1 MKAKRLLTSLALVAS
16 TCAALHAQYDPSLRP
31 AADAQWDFENEDN
44 LTENTIAGSAL
55 SIECGTAGIRTFQLG
70 ENKITSIAGPSENDK
85 AITVFAGDIFKMNV
99 GTTETVSSYTLLWNV
114 RISNANK
121 FHALLQT
128 DPGNANDGD
137 LFINRNTPSVGLNL
151 SSIGFSYGGNATFN
165 EWHTIVLS
173 VTDGVPTTYMDGS
186 LLVAATGA
194 DDRFKLQN
202 GYALLFCDEDGNEYD
217 DIDVAQV
224 AYWNKALTL
233 EEAFPA
239 DPNADMPELVDGFY
253 QLEDANDLNW
263 FAKRVNNG
271 ETAINAVLTSDID
284 MEGVDF
290 TPIGTTANK
299 YAGKFDGQNHVIS
312 NLIVNLPNQDYVGV
326 FGVITGGAEIKHFTV
341 DNTCAFTGKAFM
353 GVVGG
358 SNDGGTIIIDG
369 IGSEANFTGSAQN
382 ISGIFGVNMAGA
394 SRPQISNCYV
404 TGKIVG
410 ARESAAISGW
420 ANGGTVTNCYSIAEV
435 TGADNASAT
444 FTRGNPVMRNCYSK
458 DGANGSTVVT
468 EEDLTSGKLAFILNG
483 LQDDVHFVQA
493 IGTDAYPTLIGDKQV
508 YMNCA
513 EGIDCTC
520 TPKGDTFFYTNDAS
534 LETPVDRHNFVEGVC
549 TVCDLLK
556 EDGFQPNEEG
566 VYEISTPQ
574 GLYYFAHRVSTR
586 PSREVFKAR
595 LTADIDYT
603 HFNRMIGGRGNEQN
617 FEGEFDGQGHTVTVN
632 LTEPNTCDYEDCAL
646 FGGINN
652 GTIKNLIVDGTVNSP
667 QKFAAGLV
675 GHAWGNNNIE
685 NVISNVN
692 IISTVNGDATNGG
705 LIAVNNGSAT
715 TNIKNVL
722 IAGSQ
727 QSETANSCGAI
738 VGWAD
743 GKVYAENVLVIADL
757 AVGAA
762 NSDITSR
769 NNGNFNGTNIYY
781 AAAFQGD
788 GANYSK
794 GIETNAEEMA
804 SGVIANILGWGQT
817 LGTDATPSPFST
829 AKVYR
834 YGATFTNTQMPA
846 LEMPILSTPEN
857 PVFYYIKNVR
867 SNKYVQYTGV
877 KMNQVAE
884 QGAYENMFYFVA
896 DGEPVNGFV
905 PVTIRNAMGGGKAMT
920 NFDMWGVAT
929 RWYAYSDPTMSDKGM
944 YFGTTTDVTA
954 NCWWNDHGQSTV
966 GSWVAKGDGG
976 SIWQVEK
983 VADEDVP
990 VTALVAYNHIANGET
1005 LYQESGAVIVGSAY
1019 PAPAVPVYVNAAAPE
1034 GTVEGDVTV
1043 DINVEIVTPFEASTD
1058 YANAKW
1064 YQIVNEP
1071 ERTPRQ
1077 LYYDG
1082 SLVCPGEN
1090 SYADKYLWSFYGN
1103 PYVGYKVMNRATG
1116 EGQYLSI
1123 ENAANGVKPTFTEN
1137 ATVWEIGMRDDN
1149 TFGFGVNGFWIN
1161 RNGGTNGVDMA
1172 LWHSGP
1178 AADLGSTLVI
1188 APVEFDIETQRY
1200 TAYDATP
1207 TQIASLNGV
1216 TMLSTASE
1224 LVIATYAGS
1233 VQIVDEAAQ
1242 VTVYDY
1248 FNDKTFNI
1256 TPVVDG
1262 NKLKIALPEAYAS
1275 SALLYVTIPAGMV
1288 QMEGAEALEETK
1300 FTYYVH
1306 GSDILTDEAIQKIMS
1321 IIGGGQ
1327 TAIEGIVS
1335 GNTTM
1340 DVYSISGAAV
1350 KKGANAADL
1359 KNLKGIYIV
1368 NGKKVILK

>member
-1 MKAKRLLTSLALVAS
+1 MKAKRLLTSLALIAS

-31 AADAQWDFENEDN
+31 TADAQWDFENAAN
-44 LTENTIAGSAL
+44 LTENSIEGSAL
-55 SIECGTAGIRTFQLG
+55 SIECGIAGTNTFTLG
-70 ENKITSIAGPSENDK
+70 ANNIASIGGPSETDK
-85 AITVFAGDIFKMNV
+85 AVTLQPGDIFKMNLN
-99 GTTETVSSYTLLWNV
+99 TTETVSNYTLLWNV
-114 RISNANK
+114 RISSAAK

-128 DPGNANDGD
+128 APDNTTDGD
-137 LFINRNTPSVGLNL
+137 VFINRNTPSVGLHL
-151 SSIGFSYGGNATFN
+151 PTIGFGYAGNATFN

-173 VTDGVPTTYMDGS
+173 VKDGIPTTYMDGS

-194 DDRFKLQN
+194 DERFTLKE
-202 GYALLFCDEDGNEYD
+202 GYGLLFCDNDGEYD
-217 DIDVAQV
+217 AIDVSQV

-233 EEAFPA
+233 DEVFPA
-239 DPNADMPELVDGFY
+239 AQAEIPELVDGYY
-253 QLEDANDLNW
+253 QLENAEDFKW
-263 FAKRVNNG
+263 FADRVNSG
-271 ETAINAVLTSDID
+271 DKAINAVLTADIN
-284 MEGVDF
+284 MEGVEF
-290 TPIGTTANK
+290 APIGTETHH
-299 YAGKFDGQNHVIS
+299 YGGKFDGQYHVIS
-312 NLIVNLPNQDYVGV
+312 NLKVNLPQQSYVGV
-326 FGVITGGAEIKHFTV
+326 FGVVAGGAEIKHFTV
-341 DNTCAFTGKAFM
+341 DSSCSFVGLRLM

-358 SNDGGTIIIDG
+358 SNSGGEIIIDG
-369 IGSEANFTGSAQN
+369 IGSEANFTGEQEN
-382 ISGIFGVNMAGA
+382 ISGIYGVNMG
-394 SRPQISNCYV
+394 SQSTPKISNCYV

-410 ARESAAISGW
+410 GRESAAISGW

-444 FTRGNPVMRNCYSK
+444 FTRGNPVMRNSYSK

-468 EEDLTSGKLAFILNG
+468 EEDLTSGKLAFILNE

-804 SGVIANILGWGQT
+804 SGAIANILGWGQT

-829 AKVYR
+829 AKVYK
-834 YGATFTNTQMPA
+834 YGSEYTNTYSAA
-846 LEMPILSTPEN
+846 LTLPVLSTPEN

-867 SNKYVQYTGV
+867 RNQYVTYTGAQ
-877 KMNQVAE
+877 MTQAAAPA
-884 QGAYENMFYFVA
+884 GYENMFYFVA
-896 DGEPVNGFV
+896 AGEPQGNFV
-905 PVTIRNAMGGGKAMT
+905 PVTIHNAVAGGKAMKDFMNWGDAT
-920 NFDMWGVAT
+920 VWNILTQTSGDRSSKDGLFIGMASSTDMGNT
-929 RWYAYSDPTMSDKGM
+929 SI
-944 YFGTTTDVTA
+944 
-954 NCWWNDHGQSTV
+954 WWNDHSGQFV
-966 GSWVAKGDGG
+966 GSWNCDAGSVWTFEPVA
-976 SIWQVEK
+976 I
-983 VADEDVP
+983 EDVP
-990 VTALVAYNHIANGET
+990 EMATVTYNHINNGQVLKVEK
-1005 LYQESGAVIVGSAY
+1005 GAFIVGQPYA
-1019 PAPAVPVYVNAAAPE
+1019 APAIPAYVNAATPE
-1034 GTVEGDVTV
+1034 GTVEGDATI
-1043 DINVEIVTPFEASTD
+1043 DIEVEITTPFEASTD
-1058 YANAKW
+1058 FANAKW
-1064 YQIVNEP
+1064 YRMIGHVDGPKYLNYTEGGM
-1071 ERTPRQ
+1071 RT
-1077 LYYDG
+1077 
-1082 SLVCPGEN
+1082 GEN
-1090 SYADKYLWSFYGN
+1090 SYADNYLWSFYGN
-1103 PYVGYKVMNRATG
+1103 PYEGYKVMNLAAG
-1116 EGQYLSI
+1116 ESAYLNVP
-1123 ENAANGVKPTFTEN
+1123 ETANGVAVTMSEN
-1137 ATVWEIGMRDDN
+1137 ATVWSIASRDEN
-1149 TFGFGVNGFWIN
+1149 IFGFGANGFYVN
-1161 RNGGTNGVDMA
+1161 RHGGVSFTEMK
-1172 LWHSGP
+1172 LWQNGP
-1178 AADLGSTLVI
+1178 AGDNGSTLM
-1188 APVEFDIETQRY
+1188 VEEIDFDLANRY

-1207 TQIASLNGV
+1207 TAIASKYGV
-1216 TMLSTASE
+1216 TMLSTANE

-1233 VQIVDEAAQ
+1233 VQIVDETAQ

-1321 IIGGGQ
+1321 IIDGGQ

>member
-1 MKAKRLLTSLALVAS
+1 MKAKRLLTSLALIAS

-31 AADAQWDFENEDN
+31 TADAQWDFENAAN
-44 LTENTIAGSAL
+44 LTENSIEGSAL
-55 SIECGTAGIRTFQLG
+55 SIECGIAGTNTFTLG
-70 ENKITSIAGPSENDK
+70 ANNIASIGGPSETDK
-85 AITVFAGDIFKMNV
+85 AVTLQPGDIFKMNLN
-99 GTTETVSSYTLLWNV
+99 TTETVSNYTLLWNV
-114 RISNANK
+114 RISSAAK

-128 DPGNANDGD
+128 APDNTTDGD
-137 LFINRNTPSVGLNL
+137 VFINRNTPSVGLHL
-151 SSIGFSYGGNATFN
+151 PTIGFGYAGNATFN

-173 VTDGVPTTYMDGS
+173 VKDGIPTTYMDGS

-194 DDRFKLQN
+194 DERFTLKE
-202 GYALLFCDEDGNEYD
+202 GYGLLFCDNDGEYD
-217 DIDVAQV
+217 AIDVSQV

-233 EEAFPA
+233 DEVFPA
-239 DPNADMPELVDGFY
+239 AQAEIPELVDGYY
-253 QLEDANDLNW
+253 QLENAEDFKW
-263 FAKRVNNG
+263 FADRVNSG
-271 ETAINAVLTSDID
+271 DKAINAVLTADIN
-284 MEGVDF
+284 MEGVEF
-290 TPIGTTANK
+290 APIGTETHH
-299 YAGKFDGQNHVIS
+299 YGGKFDGQYHVIS
-312 NLIVNLPNQDYVGV
+312 NLKVNLPQQSYVGV
-326 FGVITGGAEIKHFTV
+326 FGVVAGGAEIKHFTV
-341 DNTCAFTGKAFM
+341 DSSCSFVGLRLM

-358 SNDGGTIIIDG
+358 SNSGGEIIIDG
-369 IGSEANFTGSAQN
+369 IGSEANFTGEQEN
-382 ISGIFGVNMAGA
+382 ISGIYGVNMG
-394 SRPQISNCYV
+394 SQSTPKISNCYV

-410 ARESAAISGW
+410 GRESGAITGW
-420 ANGGTVTNCYSIAEV
+420 AANGSITNCYSIADV
-435 TGADNASAT
+435 TGADNAGAS
-444 FTRGNPVMRNCYSK
+444 FFRGNPSVTNCYC
-458 DGANGSTVVT
+458 DHGANNTTAIT
-468 EEDLTSGKLAFILNG
+468 EEDLTSGKLAFMLNG
-483 LQDDVHFVQA
+483 NQDEVHFMQT
-493 IGTDAYPTLIGDKQV
+493 IGTDAFPTFAGKQV
-508 YMNCA
+508 YLACA
-513 EGIDCTC
+513 DGIDCTGA
-520 TPKGDTFFYTNDAS
+520 PKGETFVYTNDA
-534 LETPVDRHNFVEGVC
+534 EIATAVDRHNFVEGVC
-549 TVCDLLK
+549 TECDLLK
-556 EDGFQPNEEG
+556 EDGFQPNEDG

-667 QKFAAGLV
+667 QKYAAGLV

-692 IISTVNGDATNGG
+692 IISTVSGDATNGG

-738 VGWAD
+738 IGWTD

-762 NSDITSR
+762 NSDITGR

-804 SGVIANILGWGQT
+804 SGAIASILGWGQT
-817 LGTDATPSPFST
+817 LGTDATPSPLSA

-1019 PAPAVPVYVNAAAPE
+1019 PAPAVPVYVNATAPE
-1034 GTVEGDVTV
+1034 GIVEGDVTV

-1077 LYYDG
+1077 LYYNG
-1082 SLVCPGEN
+1082 TLVCPGEN
-1090 SYADKYLWSFYGN
+1090 SYADEYLWSFYGN

-1188 APVEFDIETQRY
+1188 APVEFDIETERY

>member
-31 AADAQWDFENEDN
+31 AADAQWDFENAAN
-44 LTENTIAGSAL
+44 FTENSIEGSAF
-55 SIECGTAGIRTFQLG
+55 SIESGVAGTKTFTLG
-70 ENKITSIAGPSENDK
+70 ENNISPIDGPSAEDK
-85 AITVFAGDIFKMNV
+85 AITLQPGDIFKMNLN
-99 GTTETVSSYTLLWNV
+99 TTETVSNYTLLWNV
-114 RISNANK
+114 RISSIAK
-121 FHALLQT
+121 YHALLQT
-128 DPGNANDGD
+128 APDNTTDGD
-137 LFINRNTPSVGLNL
+137 LFINKSGQVGLAFT
-151 SSIGFSYGGNATFN
+151 GFGYGGNVTLN

-173 VTDGVPTTYMDGS
+173 VKDGVPTTYMDGA
-186 LLVAATGA
+186 LLFAGSAADA
-194 DDRFKLQN
+194 RFTLQN
-202 GYALLFCDEDGNEYD
+202 GYGLLFCDEDGEYD
-217 DIDVAQV
+217 AMDVSKV
-224 AYWNKALTL
+224 AYWNRTLTL
-233 EEAFPA
+233 DEVFPE
-239 DPNADMPELVDGFY
+239 DPSLMPELVDGFY
-253 QLEDANDLNW
+253 QLEDAADLNW
-263 FAKRVNNG
+263 FAKRVNKG
-271 ETAINAVLTSDID
+271 DRAINAVLTNDID
-284 MEGVDF
+284 MQGVEY
-290 TPIGTTANK
+290 TPIGTTTNK

-382 ISGIFGVNMAGA
+382 ISGIFGVNMGTA
-394 SRPQISNCYV
+394 SNPQISNCYV

-420 ANGGTVTNCYSIAEV
+420 ANGGSVTNCYSIAEV
-435 TGADNASAT
+435 TGADNATAT
-444 FTRGNPVMRNCYSK
+444 FTRGNPAMSNCYSK

-520 TPKGDTFFYTNDAS
+520 TPKGDTFIYTNDAS

-556 EDGFQPNEEG
+556 EDGFQPNEDG

-632 LTEPNTCDYEDCAL
+632 LTEPNTCNYEDCAL

-667 QKFAAGLV
+667 QKYAAGLV

-738 VGWAD
+738 VGWID

-762 NSDITSR
+762 NSDITGR

-804 SGVIANILGWGQT
+804 SGAIASILGWGQT
-817 LGTDATPSPFST
+817 LGTDATPSPLSA

-1019 PAPAVPVYVNAAAPE
+1019 PVPAVPVYVNAAAPE
-1034 GTVEGDVTV
+1034 GIVEGDVTV

-1090 SYADKYLWSFYGN
+1090 SYADEYLWSFYGN

-1188 APVEFDIETQRY
+1188 APVEFDIETERY

-1242 VTVYDY
+1242 VVVYDY
-1248 FNDKTFNI
+1248 FADKTFNI

-1262 NKLKIALPEAYAS
+1262 NKVKITLPEAYAS
-1275 SALLYVTIPAGMV
+1275 SALLYVTIPAGMI
-1288 QMEGAEALEETK
+1288 QMENSIALEGETK

-1306 GSDILTDEAIQKIMS
+1306 GSDHLTEEAINKIMS
-1321 IIGGGQ
+1321 IIGGGE
-1327 TAIEGIVS
+1327 TAIEGVVS
-1335 GNTTM
+1335 GQTTV
-1340 DVYSISGAAV
+1340 DVYSINGAAV
-1350 KKGANAADL
+1350 MKGANAADL
-1359 KNLKGIYIV
+1359 KALKGIYIV

>member
-151 SSIGFSYGGNATFN
+151 SSIGFGYGGNATFN

-202 GYALLFCDEDGNEYD
+202 GFALLFCDEDGNEYD

-284 MEGVDF
+284 MQGVEY
-290 TPIGTTANK
+290 TPIGTTTNK

-382 ISGIFGVNMAGA
+382 ISGIFGVNMSGA

-420 ANGGTVTNCYSIAEV
+420 ANGGSVTNCYSIAEV

-444 FTRGNPVMRNCYSK
+444 YTRGNPVMSNNYSK

-468 EEDLTSGKLAFILNG
+468 EEDLTSGKLAFMLNG
-483 LQDDVHFVQA
+483 NQDEVHFMQT
-493 IGTDAYPTLIGDKQV
+493 IGTDAFPTFAGKQV
-508 YMNCA
+508 YLACA
-513 EGIDCTC
+513 DGIDCTGA
-520 TPKGDTFFYTNDAS
+520 PKGETFVYTNDA
-534 LETPVDRHNFVEGVC
+534 EIATAVDRHNFVEGVC
-549 TVCDLLK
+549 TECDLLK
-556 EDGFQPNEEG
+556 EDGFQPNEDG

-743 GKVYAENVLVIADL
+743 GKVNAENVLVIADL

-804 SGVIANILGWGQT
+804 SGAIANILGWGQT

-829 AKVYR
+829 AKVYK
-834 YGATFTNTQMPA
+834 YGSEYTNTYNAA
-846 LEMPILSTPEN
+846 LTTPVLSTPEN

-867 SNKYVQYTGV
+867 RNQYVTYTGAQ
-877 KMNQVAE
+877 MTQAAAPA
-884 QGAYENMFYFVA
+884 GYENMFYFVA
-896 DGEPVNGFV
+896 AGEPQGNIV
-905 PVTIRNAMGGGKAMT
+905 PVTIHNAVAGGKAMT
-920 NFDMWGVAT
+920 DFMNWGDAAVWNILTNTDTNNRGSKDGLFIGTAT
-929 RWYAYSDPTMSDKGM
+929 DPATN
-944 YFGTTTDVTA
+944 A
-954 NCWWNDHGQSTV
+954 WWNDHSGQFV
-966 GSWVAKGDGG
+966 GSWSCDAGSVWTFEPVA
-976 SIWQVEK
+976 I
-983 VADEDVP
+983 EDVP
-990 VTALVAYNHIANGET
+990 EMATVTYNHIHNGQVLKVEKA
-1005 LYQESGAVIVGSAY
+1005 AVIAGSAY
-1019 PAPAVPVYVNAAAPE
+1019 PEPALPAYVTAATPE
-1034 GTVEGDVTV
+1034 GTVEDDATV
-1043 DINVEIVTPFEASTD
+1043 DVQVEIVTPFEASTD

-1064 YQIVNEP
+1064 YRMIGHVDGLKYLNYTEG
-1071 ERTPRQ
+1071 EMRT
-1077 LYYDG
+1077 
-1082 SLVCPGEN
+1082 GED
-1090 SYADKYLWSFYGN
+1090 SYADNYLWSFYGN
-1103 PYVGYKVMNRATG
+1103 PYDGYKVMNLAAG
-1116 EGQYLSI
+1116 DGAYLTVP
-1123 ENAANGVKPTFTEN
+1123 ETANGVAVTMNEN
-1137 ATVWEIGMRDDN
+1137 ATVWSIASRDEN
-1149 TFGFGVNGFWIN
+1149 IFGFGSNGFYVN
-1161 RNGGTNGVDMA
+1161 RHGGVSFTVMK
-1172 LWHSGP
+1172 LWQNGP
-1178 AADLGSTLVI
+1178 AGDNGSTLL
-1188 APVEFDIETQRY
+1188 VEEIDFDLASRY

-1207 TQIASLNGV
+1207 TAIASKNGV

-1224 LVIATYAGS
+1224 LVVATYAGS

-1256 TPVVDG
+1256 SPVVDG

-1306 GSDILTDEAIQKIMS
+1306 GSDILTEEAIQKIMS

>member
-31 AADAQWDFENEDN
+31 TADAQWDFENAAN
-44 LTENTIAGSAL
+44 FTENSIEGSAL
-55 SIECGTAGIRTFQLG
+55 SIECGIAGTNTFTLG
-70 ENKITSIAGPSENDK
+70 ANKITSIGGPSDTDK
-85 AITVFAGDIFKMNV
+85 AIALQPGDIFKMNLN
-99 GTTETVSSYTLLWNV
+99 TTETVSNYTLLWNV
-114 RISNANK
+114 RISSAAK

-128 DPGNANDGD
+128 APDNTTDGD
-137 LFINRNTPSVGLNL
+137 VFINRNTPSVGLHL
-151 SSIGFSYGGNATFN
+151 PTIGFGYAGNATFN

-173 VTDGVPTTYMDGS
+173 VKDGIPTTYMDGS

-194 DDRFKLQN
+194 DERFTLKE
-202 GYALLFCDEDGNEYD
+202 GYGLLFCDNDGEYD
-217 DIDVAQV
+217 AIDVSQV

-233 EEAFPA
+233 DEVFPA
-239 DPNADMPELVDGFY
+239 AQAEIPELVDGYY
-253 QLEDANDLNW
+253 QLENAEDFKW
-263 FAKRVNNG
+263 FADRVNSG
-271 ETAINAVLTSDID
+271 DKAINAVLTADIN
-284 MEGVDF
+284 MEGVEF
-290 TPIGTTANK
+290 APIGTETHH
-299 YAGKFDGQNHVIS
+299 YGGKFDGQYHVIS
-312 NLIVNLPNQDYVGV
+312 NLKVNLPQQSYVGV
-326 FGVITGGAEIKHFTV
+326 FGVVAGGAEIKHFTV
-341 DNTCAFTGKAFM
+341 DSSCSFVGLRLM

-358 SNDGGTIIIDG
+358 SNSGGEIIIDG
-369 IGSEANFTGSAQN
+369 IGSEANFTGEQEN
-382 ISGIFGVNMAGA
+382 ISGIYGVNMG
-394 SRPQISNCYV
+394 SQSTPKISNCYV

-410 ARESAAISGW
+410 GRESGAITGW
-420 ANGGTVTNCYSIAEV
+420 AANGAITNCYSIADV
-435 TGADNASAT
+435 TGADNAGAS
-444 FTRGNPVMRNCYSK
+444 FFRGNPSVTNCYC
-458 DGANGSTVVT
+458 DHGANNTTAIT
-468 EEDLTSGKLAFILNG
+468 EEDLTSGKLTFMLNG
-483 LQDDVHFVQA
+483 NQEDIHFVQT
-493 IGTDAYPTLIGDKQV
+493 IGTDAYPVLLAGSKTV
-508 YMNCA
+508 YASSADCGGNIL
-513 EGIDCTC
+513 EGST
-520 TPKGDTFFYTNDAS
+520 YTNTPTVLPEHTHVDGICSVCGHLDTEAFQ
-534 LETPVDRHNFVEGVC
+534 PVD
-549 TVCDLLK
+549 
-556 EDGFQPNEEG
+556 G
-566 VYEISTPQ
+566 VYEIGTP
-574 GLYYFAHRVSTR
+574 GELYWFARMVCAYGG
-586 PSREVFKAR
+586 VKNAR
-595 LTADIDYT
+595 LTADIDYSEY
-603 HFNRMIGGRGNEQN
+603 NQMIGGRGNDRGY
-617 FEGEFDGQGHTVTVN
+617 EGEFDGQGYTVTVN
-632 LTEPNTCDYEDCAL
+632 FEKTNGSEDCSL
-646 FGGINN
+646 FASLYNA
-652 GTIKNLIVDGTVNSP
+652 TIKNLCVKGNITSNG
-667 QKFAAGLV
+667 KYAAGLAS
-675 GHAWGNNNIE
+675 HTYGNCTIE
-685 NVISNVN
+685 NVVTDVN
-692 IISTVNGDATNGG
+692 IVSGLSGDATNAGI
-705 LIAVNNGSAT
+705 LAVAENPT
-715 TNIKNVL
+715 VIKNCLV
-722 IAGSQ
+722 AGSQ
-727 QSETANSCGAI
+727 SATNGASNCGGVIGWASGASTLTNILIIADITVGENDSYTVSRNIGNVTANN
-738 VGWAD
+738 
-743 GKVYAENVLVIADL
+743 VYYTKPF
-757 AVGAA
+757 A
-762 NSDITSR
+762 NT
-769 NNGNFNGTNIYY
+769 
-781 AAAFQGD
+781 
-788 GANYSK
+788 SK
-794 GIETNAEEMA
+794 GIQATEEQVT
-804 SGVIANILGWGQT
+804 SGALANLFGWGQT
-817 LGTDATPSPFST
+817 IGTDATPSPLSA
-829 AKVYR
+829 AKVYK
-834 YGATFTNTQMPA
+834 YGATLTNTYMPA

-1019 PAPAVPVYVNAAAPE
+1019 PAPAVPVYVNATAPE
-1034 GTVEGDVTV
+1034 GIVEGDVTV

-1077 LYYDG
+1077 LYYNG
-1082 SLVCPGEN
+1082 TLVCPGEN
-1090 SYADKYLWSFYGN
+1090 SYADEYLWSFYGN

-1188 APVEFDIETQRY
+1188 APVEFDIETERY

-1207 TQIASLNGV
+1207 TAIASKNGV
-1216 TMLSTASE
+1216 TMLSTATE
-1224 LVIATYAGS
+1224 FVIATYAGS
-1233 VQIVDEAAQ
+1233 AQIVDETAQ

-1248 FNDKTFNI
+1248 FADKTFNI

-1262 NKLKIALPEAYAS
+1262 NKVKITLPEAYAS
-1275 SALLYVTIPAGMV
+1275 SALLYVTIPAGMI
-1288 QMEGAEALEETK
+1288 QMENSIVLEGETK

-1306 GSDILTDEAIQKIMS
+1306 GSDILTEEAINKILS
-1321 IIGGGQ
+1321 IIGGGE
-1327 TAIEGIVS
+1327 TAIEGVVS
-1335 GNTTM
+1335 GQTTV
-1340 DVYSISGAAV
+1340 DVYSINGAAV

-1359 KNLKGIYIV
+1359 KALKGIYIV

>member
-1 MKAKRLLTSLALVAS
+1 MKAKRLLTSLALIAS

-31 AADAQWDFENEDN
+31 TADAQWDFENAAN
-44 LTENTIAGSAL
+44 LTENSIEGSAL
-55 SIECGTAGIRTFQLG
+55 SIECGIAGTNTFTLG
-70 ENKITSIAGPSENDK
+70 ANNIASIGGPSETDK
-85 AITVFAGDIFKMNV
+85 AVTLQPGDIFKMNLN
-99 GTTETVSSYTLLWNV
+99 TTETVSNYTLLWNV
-114 RISNANK
+114 RISSAAK

-128 DPGNANDGD
+128 APDNTTDGD
-137 LFINRNTPSVGLNL
+137 VFINRNTPSVGLHL
-151 SSIGFSYGGNATFN
+151 PTIGFGYAGNATFN

-173 VTDGVPTTYMDGS
+173 VKDGIPTTYMDGS

-194 DDRFKLQN
+194 DERFTLKE
-202 GYALLFCDEDGNEYD
+202 GYGLLFCDNDGEYD
-217 DIDVAQV
+217 AIDVSQV

-233 EEAFPA
+233 DEVFPA
-239 DPNADMPELVDGFY
+239 AQAEIPELVDGYY
-253 QLEDANDLNW
+253 QLDNAEDFKW
-263 FAKRVNNG
+263 FADRVNSG
-271 ETAINAVLTSDID
+271 DKAINAVLTADIN
-284 MEGVDF
+284 MEGVEF
-290 TPIGTTANK
+290 APIGTETHH
-299 YAGKFDGQNHVIS
+299 YGGKFDGQYHVIS
-312 NLIVNLPNQDYVGV
+312 NLKVNLPQQSYVGV
-326 FGVITGGAEIKHFTV
+326 FGVVAGGAEIKHFTV
-341 DNTCAFTGKAFM
+341 DSSCSFVGLRLM

-358 SNDGGTIIIDG
+358 SNSGGEIIIDG
-369 IGSEANFTGSAQN
+369 IGSEANFTGEQEN
-382 ISGIFGVNMAGA
+382 ISGIYGVNMG
-394 SRPQISNCYV
+394 SQSTPKISNCYV

-410 ARESAAISGW
+410 GRESGAITGW
-420 ANGGTVTNCYSIAEV
+420 AANGSITNCYSIADV
-435 TGADNASAT
+435 TGADNAGAS
-444 FTRGNPVMRNCYSK
+444 FFRGNPSVTNCYC
-458 DGANGSTVVT
+458 DHGANNTTAIT
-468 EEDLTSGKLAFILNG
+468 EEDLTSGKLAFMLNG
-483 LQDDVHFVQA
+483 NQDEVHFMQT
-493 IGTDAYPTLIGDKQV
+493 IGTDAFPTFAGKQV
-508 YMNCA
+508 YLACA
-513 EGIDCTC
+513 DGIDCTGA
-520 TPKGDTFFYTNDAS
+520 PKGETFVYTNDA
-534 LETPVDRHNFVEGVC
+534 EIATAVDRHNFVEGVC
-549 TVCDLLK
+549 TECDLLK
-556 EDGFQPNEEG
+556 EDGFQPNEDG

-667 QKFAAGLV
+667 QKYAAGLV

-692 IISTVNGDATNGG
+692 IISTVSGDATNGG

-738 VGWAD
+738 IGWTD

-762 NSDITSR
+762 NSDITGR

-804 SGVIANILGWGQT
+804 SGAIASILGWGQT
-817 LGTDATPSPFST
+817 LGTDATPSPLSA

-1019 PAPAVPVYVNAAAPE
+1019 PAPAVPVYVNATAPE
-1034 GTVEGDVTV
+1034 GIVEGDVTV

-1077 LYYDG
+1077 LYYNG
-1082 SLVCPGEN
+1082 TLVCPGEN
-1090 SYADKYLWSFYGN
+1090 SYADEYLWSFYGN

-1188 APVEFDIETQRY
+1188 APVEFDIETERY